1 MTTQDQMKMRK
12 QLRQMADQHQH
23 FNLLTSDRYN
33 DLESVDIHKKSSDV
47 AEDFIIGR
55 TDEKKKI
62 IDSLIE
68 AMTEKIIILPIYG
81 IGGIGKTTFAR
92 LIYNDANFR
101 FYSQVW
107 VHVSPIFDLMKI
119 GDSII
124 SQLPEKQRQTK
135 KNLIVLD
142 DLWEDNPFLLEDL
155 KVMLNLGDSINTI
168 VLVTTRSE
176 HVAEKICTN
185 IKPYKIKHLTNDMC
199 WEIIKQRSAFETR
212 DDKKYLTSIG
222 KDIALKCGGVAL
234 AAQSVGFML
243 QSMKSS
249 QWMEVKNNNIWKE
262 SISDDAS
269 LQNQVLASL
278 KLTYSYMDSCL
289 KPCFTY
295 CAMFPKGQ
303 KIHKDDLIQQ
313 WISLGFIKPT
323 EIHSIM
329 ELCEKYVVQLL
340 GLSFLQHSMS
350 ARVSY
355 LCLPFSG
362 IIQLIFFLSL

>member
-1 MTTQDQMKMRK
+1 
-12 QLRQMADQHQH
+12 
-23 FNLLTSDRYN
+23 
-33 DLESVDIHKKSSDV
+33 
-47 AEDFIIGR
+47 
-55 TDEKKKI
+55 
-62 IDSLIE
+62 
-68 AMTEKIIILPIYG
+68 
-81 IGGIGKTTFAR
+81 
-92 LIYNDANFR
+92 
-101 FYSQVW
+101 
-107 VHVSPIFDLMKI
+107 
-119 GDSII
+119 
-124 SQLPEKQRQTK
+124 
-135 KNLIVLD
+135 
-142 DLWEDNPFLLEDL
+142 
-155 KVMLNLGDSINTI
+155 
-168 VLVTTRSE
+168 
-176 HVAEKICTN
+176 
-185 IKPYKIKHLTNDMC
+185 MC
-199 WEIIKQRSAFETR
+199 WEIIKQRCAFETR

-323 EIHSIM
+323 KIHSIM

-350 ARVSY
+350 APVSY